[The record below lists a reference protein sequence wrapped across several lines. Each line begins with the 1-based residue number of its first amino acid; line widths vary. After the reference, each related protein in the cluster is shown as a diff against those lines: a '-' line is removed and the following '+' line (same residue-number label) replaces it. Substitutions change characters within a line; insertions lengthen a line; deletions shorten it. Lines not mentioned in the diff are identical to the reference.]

1 MADEIR
7 QALARLAEPVVPRP
21 DPYQRLLRRVRRRR
35 RRRMAAASV
44 IGLAMAAATLPSLGA
59 ADRQPTTGETTHPAY
74 QPASLVEEPMVLRLL
89 DSPTRGNLAADTALI
104 AAIERG
110 YRAARTQLLVDPALD
125 EVRVLLAH
133 DAPGARTVVVA
144 FLGDSHA
151 LLRQGSGRA
160 GASVPELLDR
170 TGTPDEPLPLEP
182 YLFSGRHSLVDG
194 VHVADLAVGLAPAGC
209 RVETSVDG
217 RIQPDGSVR
226 RTWQQLS
233 TDGFVVRGAGETT
246 ERWQF
251 TCDGVVRYAGPSAG
265 GGVVRYAGPSAGGSG
280 TIGPAQPIS
289 PGSTTDVPAALTA
302 SAVRELE
309 GMLGGNG
316 LTGATPQVVWTG
328 RLPAWVPGAPTA
340 ALVSS
345 CSTDGGCAGLLKAET
360 VGRAGPESPHVA
372 ADHRIGTGTPDV
384 IAVPVPGE
392 VAGVLVA
399 GPESAVRAELL
410 DRSGKTVASG
420 PLTGGV
426 TAFRVDHRQ
435 VSRVRVFD
443 TDDRLLHDVATPRL
457 AADSGEL
464 AEPTVWAW

>member
-1 MADEIR
+1 MTDEIR

-35 RRRMAAASV
+35 RRRLAAASV
-44 IGLAMAAATLPSLGA
+44 VALAMAATTLPSLGA
-59 ADRQPTTGETTHPAY
+59 ADRQPTADGAPPYQAY

-89 DSPTRGNLAADTALI
+89 GSPTRGNLAGDTALI

-110 YRAARTQLLVDPALD
+110 YRSARTQLLVDPALD

-151 LLRQGSGRA
+151 LLRHGSGRP
-160 GASVPELLDR
+160 GASVPELLDQ

-182 YLFSGRHSLVDG
+182 YLFFGRHSLVDG
-194 VHVADLAVGLAPAGC
+194 RHVADLAVGLAPAGC

-217 RIQPDGSVR
+217 RIQPDGSVL
-226 RTWQQLS
+226 RTWQQTS

-251 TCDGVVRYAGPSAG
+251 TCDGVVRHAGPA
-265 GGVVRYAGPSAGGSG
+265 AG
-280 TIGPAQPIS
+280 TIGPAQTIS
-289 PGSTTDVPAALTA
+289 SDSTTDIPAALTA
-302 SAVRELE
+302 SGVRELQ
-309 GMLGGNG
+309 GLLGSNG
-316 LTGATPQVVWTG
+316 LTGPTPRVVWTG

-345 CSTDGGCAGLLKAET
+345 CSTDGGCAGLLKMET
-360 VGRAGPESPHVA
+360 VGRADPESAHLA
-372 ADHRIGTGTPDV
+372 SDHRTGTGTPGL

-392 VAGVLVA
+392 AAGVLVA

-410 DRSGKTVASG
+410 DRTGRTVADG
-420 PLTGGV
+420 PLADGV
-426 TAFRVDHRQ
+426 AAFRIDHRQ

-443 TDDRLLHDVATPRL
+443 NDDRLLRDVATPRL
-457 AADSGEL
+457 AADAAEL